1 MAMSLTVIVVLP
13 ETPPDVAVMMV
24 EPTPAAVARPVALM
38 PATAVS
44 EEDHVTD
51 VVISLPVPS
60 EKVPV
65 AVNCKVSPGATD
77 EPAGVISMKDRVE
90 VVSPS
95 LMLLLPPPPH
105 PAQHVITIAINREY
119 AADPLIPANF
129 IATPPYVRRVYQV
142 ALLFVP

>member
-1 MAMSLTVIVVLP
+1 VLADVPPDAAVIVA
-13 ETPPDVAVMMV
+13 D
-24 EPTPAAVARPVALM
+24 PAATAIARPVLSIV
-38 PATAVS
+38 ATAVS
-44 EEDHVTD
+44 DEVQDAVALR
-51 VVISLPVPS
+51 SCLVPS

-119 AADPLIPANF
+119 AADPLLPANF